1 MAQRAGRLTCPRC
14 GANNFDTV
22 TVCWKCGAA
31 LQAGASATMAPMTS
45 GMPPQAMERAPM
57 ASPSAYA
64 PAAAS
69 GDPAVAKRAAIAL
82 ALVFPWIGLP
92 VGWIFMM
99 IEDHRRQAVG
109 RVCAVWSAIALFF
122 HLLLM
127 FVAAESVGGILQ
139 MVLGK
144 AADVTTQSG
153 NRAGGGSTG
162 GDTGLGGFGN
172 R

>member
-31 LQAGASATMAPMTS
+31 LHAGAGAAMAPMAS

-57 ASPSAYA
+57 PSPSVYA

-92 VGWIFMM
+92 VGWVFMM
-99 IEDHRRQAVG
+99 IEDHRRQTVG
-109 RVCAVWSAIALFF
+109 RVCAVWSTIALVF
-122 HLLLM
+122 HLLLL
-127 FVAAESVGGILQ
+127 FVAAEAAGGILQ
-139 MVLGK
+139 LVFSK
-144 AADVTTQSG
+144 AADVAAQSG
-153 NRAGGGSTG
+153 NRAGGGSMG
-162 GDTGLGGFGN
+162 GDTGPGGYGN